1 MLSSLSD
8 NVAVAIIGL
17 IGLIAA
23 TALTTLGTV
32 WIARIGKDTKTQN
45 SRVDK
50 AVADFEVDWGAR
62 GRIIEGQARDMEALE
77 GRIVTLERREHDCL
91 EALQEA
97 HHRIAVLEERLGVT
111 PGD

>member
-1 MLSSLSD
+1 MLAALSD

-32 WIARIGKDTKTQN
+32 WIARIGKDTRSQN
-45 SRVDK
+45 RRVDK
-50 AVADFEVDWGAR
+50 AVADFEIEWEAR
-62 GRIIEGQARDMEALE
+62 GRIIDGQAHDIEVLE

>member
-1 MLSSLSD
+1 MLAALSD
-8 NVAVAIIGL
+8 QVTVAIIGA
-17 IGLIAA
+17 IGLCV
-23 TALTTLGTV
+23 TTLGAV
-32 WIARIGKDTKTQN
+32 WVARIGTDTKRQN
-45 SRVDK
+45 RRVDK
-50 AVADFEVDWGAR
+50 AVTDFEIEWEAR
-62 GRIIEGQARDMEALE
+62 GRIIEGQARDIEALE